1 MSVVTVAAAAA
12 CHHSAAPG
20 ARPTTSAD
28 TAIVVSRPV
37 CTVPVADGAWS
48 RWPIDSAHGVAI
60 RLPTRFEPTTARHT
74 ERRRWESPDSTAIE
88 VWQTDAPVSSVG
100 GSGVAQFGGEGACT
114 LAIGGRAP
122 AIVVRYWV
130 IFTGRQDTLY
140 NAATAAVVA
149 PGQAVDAVIS
159 SRSRGS
165 RDELL
170 GALAGL
176 ELPAPQPAP
185 GAAAR

>member
-1 MSVVTVAAAAA
+1 MSALTA
-12 CHHSAAPG
+12 CHRGATTT
-20 ARPTTSAD
+20 ARPAPDS
-28 TAIVVSRPV
+28 TATLAVSRPV
-37 CTVPVADGAWS
+37 CTVPIPDGAWA
-48 RWPIDSAHGVAI
+48 RWPLDSAHGVAI
-60 RLPTRFEPTTARHT
+60 RLPPAFQPTTARHA

-88 VWQTDAPVSSVG
+88 LWETESPVSSVG
-100 GSGVAQFGGEGACT
+100 GSGVAQFGGEPACT
-114 LAIGGRAP
+114 LPIGGRAP

-130 IFTGRQDTLY
+130 IFSGRRDTLY

-170 GALAGL
+170 GALAAL
-176 ELPAPQPAP
+176 ELPVIP
-185 GAAAR
+185 AAAR